1 MVCTT
6 VGWSEC
12 PAIFLV
18 NNRVFQLSPQQ
29 RYYAML
35 HISTANEYCSHNVCE
50 RAIEL
55 FCMLF
60 FVVLQEGYNYYIF
73 ERDLDKC
80 FQAVTECIVH
90 PQAYQYITLTDD
102 AVENT
107 VVTTPIATP
116 PPIQLMLSTDIFL
129 CT

>member
-35 HISTANEYCSHNVCE
+35 HISTANEYCTIMCATEHSIVHQLN
-50 RAIEL
+50 
-55 FCMLF
+55 CMCVHY
-60 FVVLQEGYNYYIF
+60 VVLQEEYNYYIF
-73 ERDLDKC
+73 
-80 FQAVTECIVH
+80 A
-90 PQAYQYITLTDD
+90 
-102 AVENT
+102 
-107 VVTTPIATP
+107 
-116 PPIQLMLSTDIFL
+116 
-129 CT
+129 